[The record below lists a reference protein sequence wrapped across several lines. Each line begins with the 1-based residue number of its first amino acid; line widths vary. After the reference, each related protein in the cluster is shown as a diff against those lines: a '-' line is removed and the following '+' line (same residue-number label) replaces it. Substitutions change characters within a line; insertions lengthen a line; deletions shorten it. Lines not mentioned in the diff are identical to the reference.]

1 MMLTLDYM
9 SIILASTN
17 AC

>member
-1 MMLTLDYM
+1 MLTLDYM